1 MISKNPFYLSGR
13 EKFEAQD
20 FEGAL
25 KDYSQA
31 IKQEEDPFLY
41 SERGVVYFHLKDLKN
56 SLGDMEYAL
65 NLEPE
70 NPYRY
75 SSRAYIKDAMG
86 DLVGAIKDYEEA
98 VRLDPEDSIA
108 YNNLGLLLEKQGYK
122 EKAKRN
128 FERADSLAGV
138 DKLIDQIRKEEKE
151 KSEAEK
157 QQEIQSAPN
166 EESKH
171 EKELEERTNASA
183 WALLRDT
190 FTTKSGFNDY
200 LSFIKNG
207 LKSRS

>member
-13 EKFEAQD
+13 KKFEVQD

-41 SERGVVYFHLKDLKN
+41 SERGVVYFHLKDLKK
-56 SLGDMEYAL
+56 SLADMDYAL
-65 NLEPE
+65 NLESE

-98 VRLDPEDSIA
+98 VKLDPEDSIA
-108 YNNLGLLLEKQGYK
+108 FNNLGLLLEKQGYK
-122 EKAKRN
+122 EKARRH

-138 DKLIDQIRKEEKE
+138 DKLIDEIRKEEKE

-157 QQEIQSAPN
+157 QQEIQSTQN
-166 EESKH
+166 DDVKH
-171 EKELEERTNASA
+171 EQELEQRKNASA

-190 FTTKSGFNDY
+190 FTTKSGFNEY
-200 LSFIKNG
+200 LTFIKNG

>member
-1 MISKNPFYLSGR
+1 MISKNPFYISGR
-13 EKFEAQD
+13 KKFEVQD

-41 SERGVVYFHLKDLKN
+41 SERGVVYFHLKDLKK
-56 SLGDMEYAL
+56 SLVDMDYAL

-122 EKAKRN
+122 EKAKRH

-138 DKLIDQIRKEEKE
+138 DKLIDEIRKEEKE
-151 KSEAEK
+151 KFEAEK
-157 QQEIQSAPN
+157 Q
-166 EESKH
+166 EESQVKQSDDLKH
-171 EKELEERTNASA
+171 EQELKERTSASA

-190 FTTKSGFNDY
+190 FTTKSGFNEY
-200 LSFIKNG
+200 LSFLKNG